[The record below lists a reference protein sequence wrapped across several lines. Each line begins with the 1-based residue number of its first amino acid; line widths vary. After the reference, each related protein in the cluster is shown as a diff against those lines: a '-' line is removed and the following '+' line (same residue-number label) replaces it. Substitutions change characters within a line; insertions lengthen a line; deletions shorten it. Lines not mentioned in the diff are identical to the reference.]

1 MKLLIRHGGL
11 WLLLL
16 LCWLPAASAQT
27 GYEKI
32 TSIVV
37 TNVGPKV
44 ASDELI
50 RANIHVKTGDTYIPA
65 SVDQDVLNLYATGFF
80 SNIRVTDQ
88 RVENGVVLTY
98 ILQGKFRLT
107 GITFEGNK
115 KFATP
120 KLTKKLSSK
129 IGDPL
134 DERKL
139 FNDCLEIQK
148 MYEKAGYQRTTVK
161 YVLGNFDYEAGRA
174 NVTFQVVETPKVKI
188 AEVDFTG
195 ASAFPLKKLRK
206 VIKTRQHWMFSWLTR
221 SGIFKEDQFED
232 DKQKLIEYN
241 QNDGYIDF
249 EIKDIRIT
257 NPTPKTMRIE
267 FVIYEGRPYKVG
279 SVTIK
284 GNKLF
289 TTDQI
294 IAGIKKQHV
303 ENRSKAKIGLHGFE
317 DDVGMTFKP
326 EALERDT
333 KAFEDFYGSKGY
345 INVRQGGNLKVTR
358 IPNTETGTMDLEYAV
373 EEGEKVFIEKILIK
387 GNVKTKDKVIRR
399 ELAVSPGDVFD
410 MVRIRRSKD
419 RLEGLAFFE
428 KVDTKPAA
436 TDVPNHDD
444 LIVGVDEKSTGN
456 FTFGAGFNTVESI
469 FAYAEVSQANFDLFN
484 PPYFTGGG
492 QKFRLRV
499 QLGTQLQDY
508 LVSFVEPWFL
518 NRKLALGVDLYRSV
532 QNFVSLDNLYNVS
545 RTGAKVSLTRALGS
559 DFLIGSVSYNLEDVG
574 ILDVNTNAP
583 NSILATQGDSLV
595 SRFGASLTYDTR
607 NSYELANKGQETQL
621 AATMSVGDRNYYRLE
636 LKSSWFFRGFA
647 ANHVLEISGKAGV
660 TQALSGGDVPFYDRY
675 YLGGQDSL
683 RGFDYHGVGP
693 REVSQDG
700 QLYEPIGGDT
710 YWFASAEYTIPIISR
725 LSFAL
730 FYDIGNVST
739 RAWSNGGQEVSG
751 RSFNPVGQG
760 PFAPPF
766 GTTFFGPTDAGNT
779 RAFSDDFGVGF
790 RLSIPTLGPLRL
802 DYGIP
807 LHHDNFNGPGGKFQF
822 GAGFSRPL

>member
-1 MKLLIRHGGL
+1 M
-11 WLLLL
+11 
-16 LCWLPAASAQT
+16 
-27 GYEKI
+27 
-32 TSIVV
+32 
-37 TNVGPKV
+37 
-44 ASDELI
+44 
-50 RANIHVKTGDTYIPA
+50 
-65 SVDQDVLNLYATGFF
+65 
-80 SNIRVTDQ
+80 
-88 RVENGVVLTY
+88 
-98 ILQGKFRLT
+98 
-107 GITFEGNK
+107 
-115 KFATP
+115 
-120 KLTKKLSSK
+120 
-129 IGDPL
+129 
-134 DERKL
+134 
-139 FNDCLEIQK
+139 
-148 MYEKAGYQRTTVK
+148 
-161 YVLGNFDYEAGRA
+161 
-174 NVTFQVVETPKVKI
+174 
-188 AEVDFTG
+188 
-195 ASAFPLKKLRK
+195 
-206 VIKTRQHWMFSWLTR
+206 
-221 SGIFKEDQFED
+221 
-232 DKQKLIEYN
+232 
-241 QNDGYIDF
+241 
-249 EIKDIRIT
+249 
-257 NPTPKTMRIE
+257 
-267 FVIYEGRPYKVG
+267 
-279 SVTIK
+279 TIK

-294 IAGIKKQHV
+294 IAGIKKQHF
-303 ENRSKAKIGLHGFE
+303 ENRSKAKIGVHGFE
-317 DDVGMTFKP
+317 DDVGFTFKP

-358 IPNTETGTMDLEYAV
+358 IPNTESGTMDLEYEV
-373 EEGEKVFIEKILIK
+373 EEGEKSYIEKIEIK
-387 GNVKTKDKVIRR
+387 GNAKTKDKVIRR
-399 ELAVSPGDVFD
+399 ELAVSPGEVFD
-410 MVRIRRSKD
+410 MVRVRVSKD

-499 QLGTQLQDY
+499 QLGTELQDY

-583 NSILATQGDSLV
+583 NSILASQGDSLV

-647 ANHVLEISGKAGV
+647 PNHVLEISGKAGV

-683 RGFDYHGVGP
+683 RGFDYRGVGP

-700 QLYEPIGGDT
+700 GLYEPIGGDT

-739 RAWSNGGQEVSG
+739 RAYSNGGQEVSG
-751 RSFNPVGQG
+751 RSFIPSGQG
-760 PFAPPF
+760 INTIGPES
-766 GTTFFGPTDAGNT
+766 TFFGTTDAGNT
-779 RAFSDDFGVGF
+779 GTYSDDFGVGF

-807 LHHDNFNGPGGKFQF
+807 LHHDGFNGPGGKFQF